1 MKKNFFL
8 AALAG
13 VALVGCAKNEVAQV
27 TDDSQREITFAAPV
41 MSVTTKTQEIPET
54 VYPTSAP
61 SFGVYGWYVA
71 GATYDASAATEYM
84 RNVEVKRDPSIDKTD
99 DTGDKGAWISD
110 KAYYWPK
117 QGSITFDAYSPYDNV
132 NTLVTC
138 DKANGLTIT
147 GFGVTNVL
155 DDQVDLLYSTRAYD
169 KTSSKG
175 TTNDMYDG
183 VDIVFNHALS
193 VVKFTAKTAED
204 YASTTTIK
212 VTKIQIVDAL
222 TKATFEQ
229 NVDNS
234 TKTDDPKWISY
245 TADKATFTS
254 LDKAEDVVTAL
265 STSPAN
271 CGVSMIV
278 LPQDFTASTKLYI
291 EYYIQT
297 GSSAPIK
304 QTFEI
309 PLNDSGFSYTEGGST
324 VTVTGW
330 EIGKRYT
337 YNLSIGLDKIYFA
350 PSVTNWKDVD
360 VTVPQI

>member
-41 MSVTTKTQEIPET
+41 MSVTTKTQEILGT
-54 VYPTSAP
+54 DYLKTNP

-71 GATYDASAATEYM
+71 GPTYVVDDATTMYM
-84 RNVEVKRDPSIDKTD
+84 YNVEVKYTDSIDDPADEGT
-99 DTGDKGAWISD
+99 GAWISD
-110 KAYYWPK
+110 DAYYWPK

-138 DKANGLTIT
+138 DKANGLIIT

-175 TTNDMYDG
+175 TTNDRYDG

-193 VVKFTAKTAED
+193 VVQFTARTAED
-204 YASTTTIK
+204 YSSTTEIK

-222 TKATFEQ
+222 TNATFKQ
-229 NVDNS
+229 NVNNI
-234 TKTDDPKWISY
+234 TKTDAPEWSGH
-245 TADKATFTS
+245 TTNATFTS
-254 LDKAEDVVTAL
+254 LDTSEATAVAL
-265 STSPAN
+265 STTPEVR
-271 CGVSMIV
+271 GVSMIV
-278 LPQDFTASTKLYI
+278 LPQDFTASTKLYV
-291 EYYIQT
+291 EYYIKT

-309 PLNDSGFSYTEGGST
+309 ALNDSGFSYTEAGT
-324 VTVTGW
+324 PVTVTGW

-350 PSVTNWKDVD
+350 PSVTDWKNVD

>member
-1 MKKNFFL
+1 MKKFFLL
-8 AALAG
+8 AALASI
-13 VALVGCAKNEVAQV
+13 ALASCVKNEPAKF
-27 TDDSQREITFAAPV
+27 DSQKEITFTTPV
-41 MSVTTKTQEIPET
+41 LAVPTKTQEIPGT
-54 VYPTSAP
+54 DYLSSSP

-71 GATYDASAATEYM
+71 GATYVADDATAYM
-84 RNVEVKRDPSIDKTD
+84 HNVEVKYDSSINKDD
-99 DTGDKGAWISD
+99 DTGTGAWISD
-110 KAYYWPK
+110 DAYYWPK
-117 QGSITFDAYSPYDNV
+117 QGSITFDAYSPYSI
-132 NTLVTC
+132 NTLVTG
-138 DKANGLTIT
+138 DKTNGLTIT

-175 TTNDMYDG
+175 TTNDRYDG

-193 VVKFTAKTAED
+193 VVKFTARTAAD
-204 YASTTTIK
+204 YSPTTTIK

-229 NVDNS
+229 HVDNS
-234 TKTDDPKWISY
+234 AKNDAPVWVGY

-254 LDKAEDVVTAL
+254 LDTSEGSATAL
-265 STSPAN
+265 SETAEDR
-271 CGVSMIV
+271 GVSMIV
-278 LPQDFTASTKLYI
+278 LPQDFTVSTKLYI
-291 EYYIQT
+291 EYYIKT

-309 PLNDSGFSYTEGGST
+309 SLNDSGFSYTEGGSS

-337 YNLSIGLDKIYFA
+337 YNLVIGLDKIYFA
-350 PSVTNWKDVD
+350 PSVTDWTDVN

>member
-1 MKKNFFL
+1 MKKFFFL
-8 AALAG
+8 AALAS
-13 VALVGCAKNEVAQV
+13 VALASCVKNEPAKV
-27 TDDSQREITFAAPV
+27 DSQKEITFTTPV
-41 MSVTTKTQEIPET
+41 LAVPTKTQEIQET
-54 VYPTSAP
+54 VYPTYAP

-84 RNVEVKRDPSIDKTD
+84 RNIEVKHKASINETD
-99 DTGDKGAWISD
+99 DDGDEGAWISD
-110 KAYYWPK
+110 NAYYWPK

-175 TTNDMYDG
+175 TTNDKYDG

-193 VVKFTAKTAED
+193 VVQFTAKTAEN
-204 YASTTTIK
+204 YSSTTTIK

-222 TKATFEQ
+222 TKATFKQ

-234 TKTDDPKWISY
+234 TKTDAPKWTSY

-254 LDKAEDVVTAL
+254 LDKAEDAVTAL
-265 STSPAN
+265 STTPAVR
-271 CGVSMIV
+271 GVSMIV
-278 LPQDFTASTKLYI
+278 LPQDFTASTKLYV

-309 PLNDSGFSYTEGGST
+309 SLNDSGFSYTEGGSP

-337 YNLSIGLDKIYFA
+337 YNLVIGLDKIYFA
-350 PSVTNWKDVD
+350 PSVTDWTDVN